1 MPEISKVYVETCPF
15 IDMGK
20 FKAGMRMGITDLVQ
34 AERERDVWHMKRL
47 LAAGRDAAIQV
58 VTSSV
63 TIAECIHLGDSAQ
76 PVPTADTQRFFKEL
90 LTSGRSGVYLVQP
103 IQAIFELARDLRWR
117 RGIYLK
123 PMDSIHVATAL
134 KFRCGELLTRDGGI
148 YRAKD
153 ELARMNLSVV
163 YPSDTGLLPSNYMQ
177 DDFDESLS
185 LPNRYEP
192 EEDETE

>member
-1 MPEISKVYVETCPF
+1 MPEVSKIYVETCPF

-20 FKAGMRMGITDLVQ
+20 FKAGMRMGITNIAQ
-34 AERERDVWHMKRL
+34 AERERDVWP
-47 LAAGRDAAIQV
+47 IQV
-58 VTSSV
+58 VTSPV
-63 TIAECIHLGDSAQ
+63 TIAECINLGDSTQ

-90 LTSGRSGVYLVQP
+90 LTSGRSGVCLVQP
-103 IQAIFELARDLRWR
+103 IQAILELARDLRWK
-117 RGIYLK
+117 RGIHLK

-163 YPSDTGLLPSNYMQ
+163 SPSDTGLLPSNYLQ

-185 LPNRYEP
+185 LPNPYES
-192 EEDETE
+192 EELGEGEEE